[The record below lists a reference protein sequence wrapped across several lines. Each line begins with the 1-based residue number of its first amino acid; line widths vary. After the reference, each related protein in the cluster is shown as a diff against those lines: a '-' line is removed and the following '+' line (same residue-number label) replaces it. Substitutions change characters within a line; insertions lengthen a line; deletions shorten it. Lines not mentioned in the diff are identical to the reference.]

1 MVDEFL
7 NQDEIDALLSGGSSG
22 DSAGGGGAA
31 GSGTLKPEDI
41 SVLAEVVGIIAGAA
55 SNVIGMLAGRDVATK
70 MLDQLEI
77 PQSDTASHIASDKV
91 FAYSMLLS
99 GLDSPAQLLTTERG
113 ALTLADLMMGGDA
126 QELPPEA
133 NDLYLSASQ
142 EGLSQ
147 VMGSALTSL
156 SGLMAGLK
164 LAAEN
169 SASSLEDASSWIP
182 FASDAGDMPIWIGR
196 IELTVEG
203 VEPFILNIAIPLTN
217 AVDLVARV
225 RDAMSPEPEAAPQ
238 AKPAPAPQKQASAP
252 SPSQPASAPAPTDA
266 ASISMSLPQRPQGP
280 PVDARPV
287 EFAQLG
293 GADYAGVPAN
303 IDLIVDIPVRITVE
317 LGRTRKTIGEVLAL
331 GPGSVV
337 ELNKMAGEPV
347 DVLVNGKLIAR
358 GEVVVIDESF
368 GIRVTEVVSRAE
380 RIRSMGV

>member
-7 NQDEIDALLSGGSSG
+7 NQDEIDALLSGGSSS
-22 DSAGGGGAA
+22 DSSGGGGVI
-31 GSGTLKPEDI
+31 SSEDK
-41 SVLAEVVGIIAGAA
+41 SALSEVLGIIAGAG
-55 SNVIGMLAGRDVATK
+55 SNVIGMLAGRDVATNI
-70 MLDQLEI
+70 LEQLEM
-77 PQSDTASHIASDKV
+77 PQSETASHITSDKV
-91 FAYSMLLS
+91 FSYSMVLS
-99 GLDSPAQLLTTERG
+99 GLDSPARLLTTERG

-147 VMGSALTSL
+147 LMGSALTSL
-156 SGLMAGLK
+156 SGLMGGARLT
-164 LAAEN
+164 AED
-169 SASSLEDASSWIP
+169 STSSLEDGSSWIP
-182 FASDAGDMPIWIGR
+182 FASEAGDFQIWLGR
-196 IELTVEG
+196 IELTVDG
-203 VEPFILNIAIPLTN
+203 VEPFTLDIALPVTN
-217 AVDLVARV
+217 ALDLAKRV
-225 RDAMSPEPEAAPQ
+225 REAMAPEPEAPQ
-238 AKPAPAPQKQASAP
+238 AQAAPAAPKPQA
-252 SPSQPASAPAPTDA
+252 APAAPTQQAAPPADA
-266 ASISMSLPQRPQGP
+266 SMSFSMPQRPQGP

-293 GADYAGVPAN
+293 GSDFAGVPAN
-303 IDLIVDIPVRITVE
+303 IDLIVDIPVRVTVE

>member
-7 NQDEIDALLSGGSSG
+7 NQDEIDALLSGGSSS
-22 DSAGGGGAA
+22 DSAGGAGVA
-31 GSGTLKPEDI
+31 GSGTLKSEDL

-55 SNVIGMLAGRDVATK
+55 SNVIGMLAGRDVATNL
-70 MLDQLEI
+70 LDQLEI
-77 PQSDTASHIASDKV
+77 PQSETAAHIGSDKV
-91 FAYSMLLS
+91 FAYSMLLG

-169 SASSLEDASSWIP
+169 SSSSLEDASSWIP
-182 FASDAGDMPIWIGR
+182 FASDAGDMPIWVGR

-203 VEPFILNIAIPLTN
+203 VEPFVLNVALPLSN
-217 AVDLVARV
+217 ALDLVARV
-225 RDAMSPEPEAAPQ
+225 REAMAPEPEASAPQ
-238 AKPAPAPQKQASAP
+238 AKAAQAPAPQRQ
-252 SPSQPASAPAPTDA
+252 ASAPAPSQPMSAPADV
-266 ASISMSLPQRPQGP
+266 SMSLPPRPQGP

-293 GADYAGVPAN
+293 GTDYAGVPAN